1 MDKLNPDISIRS
13 ATESDRDAIWKILQ
27 PAIVA
32 GDTLAFARDTA
43 KAEMLDFWCKEGN
56 HTYVAELDGAIA
68 GTYFFKA
75 NQPGLGAHVA
85 NAGYVSHPDYTGR
98 GLGRAMCAHSLTE
111 AKGQG
116 FTHMQYNIVVKS
128 NERAVKLWLDMGFQI
143 VGELPEVFNHA
154 QNGLTNAY
162 VMWRRL

>member
-1 MDKLNPDISIRS
+1 MDKPRQDIRIRL
-13 ATESDRDAIWKILQ
+13 ATEEDRDAIWEILQ
-27 PAIVA
+27 PTIATGA
-32 GDTLAFARDTA
+32 TLAFAPDTP
-43 KAEMLDFWCKEGN
+43 KAEMLEFWCKKGN
-56 HTYVAELDGAIA
+56 HTYVAVLNGTIA

-85 NAGYVSHPDYTGR
+85 NAGYVSHPDFAGR
-98 GLGRAMCAHSLTE
+98 GLGRAMCAHSLAE
-111 AKGQG
+111 AKRQG

-128 NERAVKLWLDMGFQI
+128 NERAVKLWQELGFQI